1 MKIELV
7 SGCICDYLGI
17 DGISEV
23 DMTDE
28 QRKYYNDKICDFLK
42 QRPQDLNYLLQD
54 IVERYGECEWDDK
67 PCECCGDTVITYTLE
82 IED

>member
-28 QRKYYNDKICDFLK
+28 QRKYYNDKRK
-42 QRPQDLNYLLQD
+42 
-54 IVERYGECEWDDK
+54 
-67 PCECCGDTVITYTLE
+67 T
-82 IED
+82 